1 MNEPVWIEKEVC
13 LAFHDALLA
22 RFGGL
27 SGIRDEGLLDS
38 ALNRPLH
45 LFHYGKPSLF
55 ELAASYAEGIV
66 KNHPFLDGNKRSGLM
81 AAALFIE
88 SNGYVCFRPPK
99 RKRSCKRSRLPRMPS
114 VRVSFPN
121 GLPSPAFP
129 SPDLAGLRAAAR

>member
-1 MNEPVWIEKEVC
+1 MNEPVWIKKEVC
-13 LAFHDALLA
+13 IAFHDALLA

-88 SNGYVCFRPPK
+88 SNGYVFQAPEEEAVLQTLALAADAIGAGEFSEWLAK
-99 RKRSCKRSRLPRMPS
+99 SCIP
-114 VRVSFPN
+114 
-121 GLPSPAFP
+121 
-129 SPDLAGLRAAAR
+129 LA